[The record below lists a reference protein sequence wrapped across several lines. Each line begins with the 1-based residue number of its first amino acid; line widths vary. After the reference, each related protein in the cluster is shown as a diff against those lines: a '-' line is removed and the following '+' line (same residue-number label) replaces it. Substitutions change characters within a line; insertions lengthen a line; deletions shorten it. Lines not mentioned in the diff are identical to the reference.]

1 MIINIFKQKQNKPIS
16 NIFTKKPKGYDHLVI
31 PETNSLV
38 DYLDLAEDVAY
49 CPPELLRGLLY
60 NFLRQKRI
68 KIYKYDEVDK
78 WLVKKAKESEVV
90 NWYWR
95 PLRIKDKLEKN
106 NSLSCEVYDKL
117 IPLHALE
124 KLKLIENEFG
134 NQVSFYVSD
143 YTSDVPD
150 PFIMVVPKNIN
161 TNVDVKDYIIIFDMW
176 DEPGFGK

>member
-1 MIINIFKQKQNKPIS
+1 MIFATIDIGSGSVKLHI
-16 NIFTKKPKGYDHLVI
+16 
-31 PETNSLV
+31 
-38 DYLDLAEDVAY
+38 AE
-49 CPPELLRGLLY
+49 R
-60 NFLRQKRI
+60 
-68 KIYKYDEVDK
+68 
-78 WLVKKAKESEVV
+78 V
-90 NWYWR
+90 N
-95 PLRIKDKLEKN
+95 
-106 NSLSCEVYDKL
+106 DKL